1 MDSEHVYVR
10 TRIFVP
16 TILTK
21 KNNKIP
27 VGFEQKIPIHFEM
40 YYLFGVGG
48 GTAMPNSFTKKNQI
62 KNEKNEKKPV
72 YAPGCPAGPEWSVPG
87 PDRVETGVGTAG
99 RPV

>member
-1 MDSEHVYVR
+1 MDSVHVYVR

-48 GTAMPNSFTKKNQI
+48 GTAMPNSFTN
-62 KNEKNEKKPV
+62 KNEIKKKTRKKSLFTHLV
-72 YAPGCPAGPEWSVPG
+72 ALLDLNGLSLGQAG
-87 PDRVETGVGTAG
+87 
-99 RPV
+99 